1 MWHLDFQLSCQLE
14 IPNVEMIS
22 SFYIEVSVLRTSG
35 SLFRSTIE
43 LYVEVIR
50 LDVSVPRAPFM
61 EMSV

>member
-14 IPNVEMIS
+14 IPTVEMNS
-22 SFYIEVSVLRTSG
+22 SFYIEVSVLRTHG